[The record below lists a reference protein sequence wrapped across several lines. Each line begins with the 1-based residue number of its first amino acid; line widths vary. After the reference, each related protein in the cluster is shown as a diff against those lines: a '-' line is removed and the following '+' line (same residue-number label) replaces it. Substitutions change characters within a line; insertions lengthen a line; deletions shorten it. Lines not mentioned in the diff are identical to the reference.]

1 MPKCGAVTSVVAL
14 AAWLPSL
21 PRAAPVSAAFQIC
34 RERLWAASLAT
45 SRRTLKP
52 GRVSSS
58 AVRSLASIRA
68 TSSRNSSLFIQTPHS
83 STVCHALHLHSQT
96 QLRLIALL
104 FFLGRHRFLIRRLEE
119 TNRLADSGLP
129 KSPDIGFDH
138 GADLG
143 IAARWLRVAQLDD
156 RLAALRHL
164 DHPRHNPV
172 GTLFDHAPGRQY
184 RPCQPVAV
192 AVALRCDLPVSLPE
206 LLQRGIGIGIVL
218 TGRQYPHCGGRLPIL
233 AGRVQGQTKGGR
245 TDAEAMC
252 RDRRARR
259 RLSRTRHGLQ
269 TVALLQGAAFKT
281 AEIAAHLRAA

>member
-1 MPKCGAVTSVVAL
+1 MA
-14 AAWLPSL
+14 
-21 PRAAPVSAAFQIC
+21 SATLQAC
-34 RERLWAASLAT
+34 HGRPLRVSLAI
-45 SRRTLKP
+45 SRRTLKS
-52 GRVSSS
+52 GRFSSS
-58 AVRSLASIRA
+58 TWRSPASIKPM
-68 TSSRNSSLFIQTPHS
+68 SSRSSSLFIHTPQS
-83 STVCHALHLHSQT
+83 STVRHALHLHGET
-96 QLRLIALL
+96 QLRQIALL
-104 FFLGRHRFLIRRLEE
+104 FFLGSYRFLIRHLKE
-119 TNRLADSGLP
+119 TNRLADSSLP
-129 KSPDIGFDH
+129 KPPDISFDH
-138 GADLG
+138 GTDLG
-143 IAARWLRVAQLDD
+143 ITARWLRIAQLDD